1 MAKKLGLYKGSK
13 LVKELKTTGMFNES
27 VVLGIGIVPVAEANT
42 WLKTFGMDGYT
53 VKTIQ

>member
-1 MAKKLGLYKGSK
+1 MANKLGLYKG
-13 LVKELKTTGMFNES
+13 KELVRELKRTGMFGES